1 MSDMAKWAIEKMI
14 SKDDIDAFMDEMLF
28 NEYQVKACKTAIYPK
43 QYKII
48 YPAML
53 LCGEAGEIANKVQK
67 HMRDGTPLDD
77 KDLAKELGDCLWAL
91 ANLAEDLGYDFDEI
105 ATMNIEKLKSR
116 ARRGTLSGSG
126 DHR

>member
-1 MSDMAKWAIEKMI
+1 MAKWKINKMI
-14 SKDDIDAFMDEMLF
+14 ARDDTNDFMDEMLF
-28 NEYQVKACKTAIYPK
+28 NEYQKEACKTAIYPK
-43 QYKII
+43 QYKVI

-77 KDLAKELGDCLWAL
+77 KDLAKELGDLLWGV
-91 ANLAEDLGYDFDEI
+91 ANMAEDLGYDLDEI

-116 ARRGTLSGSG
+116 MRRGTLSGSG
-126 DHR
+126 DNR